1 MHCTIVGAGVSG
13 LTSGIRLLEN
23 GHQAHIVS
31 DKFSPDTVSDVA
43 AAIWY
48 PFLVK
53 PADRADTWGIV
64 TYDVLESLCESDP
77 EAGVRMIDGR
87 EYLRSVV
94 DLPQWNEDIAAFR
107 ILESEEIPDGYVFGW
122 EFRAPAIDMK
132 LYMPWLKNR
141 FEELGGT
148 FERGVVKSLK
158 EVDGEIIVNCVGLG
172 ARDLCDDEEVKPA
185 RGQIIFIEQDPG
197 IGHFDQQPET
207 LTYTI
212 PRTNVTVLGGTAQVD
227 DWDLEIREED
237 NDLILAKVEAVWPDL
252 DRSKIVGGT
261 VGLRP
266 SRTEVRLEEED
277 IGGLRGIHNYGH
289 GGAGVTLSWG
299 CADEVVSIAG
309 NRKES

>member
-172 ARDLCDDEEVKPA
+172 ARELCDDEEVKPA

-277 IGGLRGIHNYGH
+277 IGGRRVIHNYGH
-289 GGAGVTLSWG
+289 GGAGGTLSWG

>member
-172 ARDLCDDEEVKPA
+172 ARELCDDEEVKPA

-277 IGGLRGIHNYGH
+277 IGGRSVIHNYGH

>member
-172 ARDLCDDEEVKPA
+172 ARELCNDEEVKPA

-277 IGGLRGIHNYGH
+277 IGGRRVIHNYGH